1 MTICFCHWQAFKHG
15 NVDLPAEG
23 ATMPDAVIT
32 LPDNFNGADFLGG
45 LSIECALSYAC
56 AAAYHQHL
64 LFLMQHLL
72 PLCATW
78 ATCSSAVPFACGRA
92 AHSDWQISYCP
103 GCL

>member
-1 MTICFCHWQAFKHG
+1 MDLATEGIALTRCVRLTICFCHWQAFKHG

-45 LSIECALSYAC
+45 LSIECALSHAC

-64 LFLMQHLL
+64 FSYAALAAAVCDLGNMW
-72 PLCATW
+72 LCRTIR
-78 ATCSSAVPFACGRA
+78 V
-92 AHSDWQISYCP
+92 
-103 GCL
+103 